1 MGAGVCLQGV
11 CLSGVCLRVDLLPT
25 PPVLTSSDGHCSD
38 RHASYWNA
46 FLLRDMFV
54 NFFNINPDHNLEWSS
69 TNQIAVGLDNVACVL
84 DCTTGK
90 SFEFAEE
97 LDGSLSVQE
106 EDGPREGGP
115 VTTVAWDPE
124 GRLLAMSNEPGVIKV
139 SFYFV

>member
-1 MGAGVCLQGV
+1 MLI
-11 CLSGVCLRVDLLPT
+11 S
-25 PPVLTSSDGHCSD
+25 
-38 RHASYWNA
+38 
-46 FLLRDMFV
+46 
-54 NFFNINPDHNLEWSS
+54 FNIIPDHNLQWSS

-90 SFEFAEE
+90 SFEFGEE